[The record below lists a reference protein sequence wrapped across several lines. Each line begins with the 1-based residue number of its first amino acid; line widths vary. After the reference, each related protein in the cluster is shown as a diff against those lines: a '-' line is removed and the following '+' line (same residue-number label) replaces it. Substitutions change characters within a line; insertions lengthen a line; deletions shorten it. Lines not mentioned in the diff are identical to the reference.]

1 MARTQAWHAKASNRT
16 RSIGFTLI
24 ELLVVIAIIAVLIG
38 LLLPAVQ
45 KVREAAAKQAGKSS
59 IADVLCPPPFCNSLD
74 ANFQSITLFYPTD
87 LTGLTSESAL
97 ASGLRIMDNQDY
109 LHMHPFD
116 VHRWSEDSLVDPFNV
131 LFALGADVVDG
142 NDYAVL
148 DVTYT
153 NPGVEYLVRQATD
166 GDLWKLS
173 ASVDLLTRSVAFTA
187 AAAQIPEPAT
197 LLLVLAALAPLACT
211 RHRRR
216 GQEMSG
222 RCGTVSGSP
231 C

>member
-1 MARTQAWHAKASNRT
+1 MATTRT
-16 RSIGFTLI
+16 RSAGFTLI

-59 IADVLCPPPFCNSLD
+59 IADVLCQPPFCNSLD
-74 ANFQSITLFYPTD
+74 ANFRSINLFYPTD

-97 ASGLRIMDNQDY
+97 ASGLRVTDNQDY

-116 VHRWSEDSLVDPFNV
+116 AHRWGEDSLVDPFNV
-131 LFALGADVVDG
+131 LFALDADVVDG

-153 NPGVEYLVRQATD
+153 APGVEYLVKQATD
-166 GDLWKLS
+166 GDLWRLS
-173 ASVDLLTRSVAFTA
+173 ASVDPSTRSVAFTA
-187 AAAQIPEPAT
+187 AATQIPEPAP
-197 LLLVLAALAPLACT
+197 LLLVLAALSPFAWT
-211 RHRRR
+211 RRRRR
-216 GQEMSG
+216 GQERSG
-222 RCGTVSGSP
+222 RCDPVSGRP
-231 C
+231 